1 MYSIWWSFLSMEVVR
16 IWRCNER
23 TVFGTLNPCLIIHRR
38 LGSGSQ
44 RVFWPQNSC
53 LASFL
58 IMLRTKLCP
67 ERPHGC
73 SRTSQEL
80 PRNLLFWTSA
90 KLRKPTA
97 PEHVPGWRIAF
108 EFSLAFSFFPFMCS
122 TFPSAIP
129 IVFSLHLYTNFW
141 IVVGDNERIE
151 PANKYN
157 FRAARCYSTSVLIP
171 SRYFQFY
178 LLVPIKNSWAP
189 WKSSNFCPLTWFCF
203 ELYTKIINAYPFH
216 VLCCFFISFTL

>member
-1 MYSIWWSFLSMEVVR
+1 MEVVR

-58 IMLRTKLCP
+58 IMLRTKLYQ

-90 KLRKPTA
+90 KQRLLPTA
-97 PEHVPGWRIAF
+97 PEHVSGCFVAF
-108 EFSLAFSFFPFMCS
+108 EFPTFRLAFVLFPFMCS
-122 TFPSAIP
+122 TLPSTNHSYFPYI
-129 IVFSLHLYTNFW
+129 YNTNF
-141 IVVGDNERIE
+141 
-151 PANKYN
+151 
-157 FRAARCYSTSVLIP
+157 
-171 SRYFQFY
+171 
-178 LLVPIKNSWAP
+178 
-189 WKSSNFCPLTWFCF
+189 
-203 ELYTKIINAYPFH
+203 
-216 VLCCFFISFTL
+216 